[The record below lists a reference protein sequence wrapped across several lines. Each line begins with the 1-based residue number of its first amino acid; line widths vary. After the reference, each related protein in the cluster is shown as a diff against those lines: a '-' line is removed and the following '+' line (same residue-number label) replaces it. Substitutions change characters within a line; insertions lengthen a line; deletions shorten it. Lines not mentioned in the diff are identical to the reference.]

1 MSDAQPKGYKLTK
14 FNLIMMDDG
23 DNTTMTDDISP
34 EKGSVLDI
42 RNICSGWR
50 YFESIDVPSL
60 RMEFAILDTKDII
73 SGMTGNEL
81 IEIEIES
88 DCSPGLPLSI
98 TQRIFKI
105 GAVTKSER
113 AQAYVLFTVSPEMM
127 NNESNKVFKVFRE
140 NSGSSHVKSILKDHL
155 KSSGKQYSFEPSKGN
170 FNFISP
176 SWRPFD
182 AISYISD
189 KIVSEETQTAGYT
202 FYENKNGYYF
212 HTLDWHCSDKNP
224 TKENHPVYT
233 YEQANVGDSTDN
245 TYKIESINFPDRAN
259 HLEKMRTGAY
269 SNTVIGIKLPALTSG
284 NLPSSSSEDESKSAG
299 SINPPLHMGL
309 NSVFGIAK
317 EAGAI
322 LNDQFPYP
330 KIKPKYFEDSNPTR
344 TKIRALPG
352 MKDSKNDKDST
363 GSAGNMDYDTIS
375 ASAYSYSR
383 WQLLNAISLD
393 ITVPGN
399 VGLYVGMIIE
409 CLIPSSSKEEN
420 RTVPDPIYSGL
431 YLVTGLEHS
440 YTREGI
446 TTFLKLSKDSVQTPN

>member
-14 FNLIMMDDG
+14 FNLIMLDDG

-88 DCSPGLPLSI
+88 DCSPGLPLNIS
-98 TQRIFKI
+98 QRIFKI

-140 NSGSSHVKSILKDHL
+140 NSGSSHVKSILKEHL
-155 KSSGKQYSFEPSKGN
+155 KSSGKTYSFEPSKGN

-182 AISYISD
+182 AISYIQD

-202 FYENKNGYYF
+202 FYENKHGYYF

-284 NLPSSSSEDESKSAG
+284 NLPSSASEDESKSAG

-440 YTREGI
+440 
-446 TTFLKLSKDSVQTPN
+446 

>member
-140 NSGSSHVKSILKDHL
+140 NSGYPLFSLNTLNTLLLSLFIISGDTVKRTYACALSDLVTAPILK
-155 KSSGKQYSFEPSKGN
+155 
-170 FNFISP
+170 
-176 SWRPFD
+176 
-182 AISYISD
+182 
-189 KIVSEETQTAGYT
+189 
-202 FYENKNGYYF
+202 
-212 HTLDWHCSDKNP
+212 
-224 TKENHPVYT
+224 
-233 YEQANVGDSTDN
+233 
-245 TYKIESINFPDRAN
+245 
-259 HLEKMRTGAY
+259 
-269 SNTVIGIKLPALTSG
+269 
-284 NLPSSSSEDESKSAG
+284 
-299 SINPPLHMGL
+299 
-309 NSVFGIAK
+309 
-317 EAGAI
+317 I
-322 LNDQFPYP
+322 L
-330 KIKPKYFEDSNPTR
+330 
-344 TKIRALPG
+344 
-352 MKDSKNDKDST
+352 
-363 GSAGNMDYDTIS
+363 
-375 ASAYSYSR
+375 
-383 WQLLNAISLD
+383 
-393 ITVPGN
+393 
-399 VGLYVGMIIE
+399 
-409 CLIPSSSKEEN
+409 
-420 RTVPDPIYSGL
+420 
-431 YLVTGLEHS
+431 
-440 YTREGI
+440 
-446 TTFLKLSKDSVQTPN
+446 

>member
-1 MSDAQPKGYKLTK
+1 
-14 FNLIMMDDG
+14 
-23 DNTTMTDDISP
+23 
-34 EKGSVLDI
+34 
-42 RNICSGWR
+42 
-50 YFESIDVPSL
+50 
-60 RMEFAILDTKDII
+60 
-73 SGMTGNEL
+73 MTGNEL

-284 NLPSSSSEDESKSAG
+284 NLPSSSGEEESKSAG

-309 NSVFGIAK
+309 SSVFGIAK

-363 GSAGNMDYDTIS
+363 GSAGNMDYDTIN

-383 WQLLNAISLD
+383 WQLLNAITLD

>member
-1 MSDAQPKGYKLTK
+1 
-14 FNLIMMDDG
+14 
-23 DNTTMTDDISP
+23 
-34 EKGSVLDI
+34 
-42 RNICSGWR
+42 
-50 YFESIDVPSL
+50 
-60 RMEFAILDTKDII
+60 
-73 SGMTGNEL
+73 
-81 IEIEIES
+81 
-88 DCSPGLPLSI
+88 
-98 TQRIFKI
+98 
-105 GAVTKSER
+105 
-113 AQAYVLFTVSPEMM
+113 
-127 NNESNKVFKVFRE
+127 
-140 NSGSSHVKSILKDHL
+140 
-155 KSSGKQYSFEPSKGN
+155 
-170 FNFISP
+170 
-176 SWRPFD
+176 
-182 AISYISD
+182 
-189 KIVSEETQTAGYT
+189 
-202 FYENKNGYYF
+202 
-212 HTLDWHCSDKNP
+212 
-224 TKENHPVYT
+224 
-233 YEQANVGDSTDN
+233 
-245 TYKIESINFPDRAN
+245 
-259 HLEKMRTGAY
+259 MRTGAY

-284 NLPSSSSEDESKSAG
+284 NLPSSSTEEESKSSG

-317 EAGAI
+317 EGGAI

-409 CLIPSSSKEEN
+409 CLIPSSAKEEN

>member
-14 FNLIMMDDG
+14 FNLIMLDDG
-23 DNTTMTDDISP
+23 DNTTMTDDIEP

-98 TQRIFKI
+98 SQRIFKI

-140 NSGSSHVKSILKDHL
+140 NSGSSHVKSILKEHL
-155 KSSGKQYSFEPSKGN
+155 KSSGKTYSFEPSKGN

-182 AISYISD
+182 AISYIQD

-202 FYENKNGYYF
+202 FYENKHGYYF

-284 NLPSSSSEDESKSAG
+284 NLPSSSTEEESKSSG

-317 EAGAI
+317 EGGAI

-330 KIKPKYFEDSNPTR
+330 KIKPKYFEDSNPT
-344 TKIRALPG
+344 
-352 MKDSKNDKDST
+352 
-363 GSAGNMDYDTIS
+363 
-375 ASAYSYSR
+375 
-383 WQLLNAISLD
+383 
-393 ITVPGN
+393 V
-399 VGLYVGMIIE
+399 
-409 CLIPSSSKEEN
+409 
-420 RTVPDPIYSGL
+420 
-431 YLVTGLEHS
+431 S
-440 YTREGI
+440 YTHL
-446 TTFLKLSKDSVQTPN
+446 TLPTKA